1 MATDG
6 AHDTLERRYR
16 RLLFAYARPYRA
28 ARGDDIVGTLLELA
42 PAGRRTP
49 RPGEAADLVLSGIRQ
64 RLGVGSI
71 AGLDAGFVVAAPVA
85 LTLAAGISLYAWW
98 RVEPAPSPLGGL
110 PLFGE
115 FRTLGPIAYACWLV
129 AAAGRAVLSP
139 RWSRPLVAI
148 AIAATVSL
156 PLLAPP
162 TGIDR
167 PPLWVLMALV
177 GFGLIAHIG
186 TGPRVTGGAAPST
199 DERLSVAA
207 GVVAVAVSASTVT
220 LVWPPAGG
228 GWGYYYQ
235 PTISRV
241 GVVVGAAVAVV
252 AAIALLRLVQRRPF
266 APSASVRADHR
277 AQWLWA
283 TVLLGLPSGWL
294 GPFDTA
300 GLRLAADR
308 SVPHFGRLAQVLLAS
323 CVAAAA
329 MVWLAQRRTPGAPAR
344 PPAGRGTLA
353 AAGAAALGCALGLAV
368 FFVPLAVMLGGL
380 PVHAVLTVGVL
391 AVIGVV
397 AGPAATRRTGW
408 GVVATA
414 AAALG
419 GALVVAVYDNGWS
432 TTGWTDLPHTVAL
445 VCTVSLIPLS
455 ACAVTAARVLRA
467 VRGVRA
473 GATVALCLGWLGY
486 LTLPYVLS
494 WGPVLLVLAACLA
507 VVIASRHAA
516 AP

>member
-1 MATDG
+1 MSPDRARG
-6 AHDTLERRYR
+6 TLERRYR
-16 RLLFAYARPYRA
+16 RLLLAYAPPYRA
-28 ARGDDIVGTLLELA
+28 ARGDEIVATLLDLA
-42 PAGRRTP
+42 PPGRRTP
-49 RPGEAADLVLSGIRQ
+49 RPGEVADLVLSGVRQ

-71 AGLDAGFVVAAPVA
+71 AGLDAGFTVAAPVA
-85 LTLAAGISLYAWW
+85 LTLAAGISAYAWW

-129 AAAGRAVLSP
+129 AAVGRAILRP
-139 RWSRPLVAI
+139 RLSRPLVAI
-148 AIAATVSL
+148 AIAATLAL
-156 PLLAPP
+156 PLLAPV

-177 GFGLIAHIG
+177 GFGLIAHLG
-186 TGPRVTGGAAPST
+186 TGPRATGGAAPST
-199 DERLSVAA
+199 EERLSVAA

-220 LVWPPAGG
+220 LIWPPVGG

-241 GVVVGAAVAVV
+241 GVVVGAAVASV
-252 AAIALLRLVQRRPF
+252 AVIALLRLVQRRP
-266 APSASVRADHR
+266 AVD
-277 AQWLWA
+277 WLWA

-329 MVWLAQRRTPGAPAR
+329 MVWLAQRRSPGAPAR
-344 PPAGRGTLA
+344 PPAGRGSLA
-353 AAGAAALGCALGLAV
+353 AAGVAALGCALGLAA
-368 FFVPLAVMLGGL
+368 FFVPAAVVLRGL
-380 PVHAVLTVGVL
+380 PMHAVLTVGVL
-391 AVIGVV
+391 VVVGAV
-397 AGPAATRRTGW
+397 AGPAPSRRTGW
-408 GVVATA
+408 GILATA
-414 AAALG
+414 AAALA

-445 VCTVSLIPLS
+445 VCTVSLVPLS

-467 VRGVRA
+467 TGGVRAVGGRA
-473 GATVALCLGWLGY
+473 GATAALCVGWLGY

-494 WGPVLLVLAACLA
+494 WGPVLLVLAACLVA
-507 VVIASRHAA
+507 VIASRRAA